1 MVIWS
6 EVNSFPSYYIE
17 KKKENNIGFI
27 TIFVLFYGFN

>member
-17 KKKENNIGFI
+17 KKENNIGFI